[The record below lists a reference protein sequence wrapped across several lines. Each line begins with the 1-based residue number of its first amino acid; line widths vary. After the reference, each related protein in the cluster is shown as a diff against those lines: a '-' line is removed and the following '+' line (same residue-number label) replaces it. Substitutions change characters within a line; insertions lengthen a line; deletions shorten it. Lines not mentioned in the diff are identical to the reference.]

1 MAKNV
6 NNNYNY
12 KSDFPIL
19 NQKIRGKPL
28 VYLDSASTSQ
38 KPANVIASE
47 KEFYEHYNANIH
59 RGVHYL
65 SEKATQ
71 MYEDAREK
79 TAKFVEAKSEE
90 IVFVRGATEGINL
103 IAATF
108 GEQNVKSGDTI
119 LITEMEHH
127 SNLVPWQQLAARK
140 KAKLEFVEINT
151 DGTLNL
157 NDAAAKLEKQPAIFS
172 FTHVSNVLGTINP
185 VEKLTKMAKKRGV
198 SVVLDA
204 AQSAPHLPLN
214 FATIGADFAAFSGHK
229 MLSPTGIGAVYGK
242 REHLENMPPYQTGG
256 HMIKTVTKQ
265 TATWNDVPWKFEA
278 GTSNIAGA
286 VGLGA
291 AIEYLEKIGMKKVE
305 RYNAELVSYCLE
317 ELQKLPFVTIYG
329 PLENRCGVVS
339 FNVGDMH
346 SHDVS
351 SILDEE
357 GIAIRSGHHC
367 CQPLMETLGVTATC
381 RASFHIYNTMEDV
394 DKLVNGLK
402 KCKKVF
408 KL

>member
-6 NNNYNY
+6 NPNY
-12 KSDFPIL
+12 KKDFPIL
-19 NQKIRGKPL
+19 RQKVHGKSL

-38 KPANVIASE
+38 KPASVIAAE
-47 KEFYEHYNANIH
+47 KEFYENYNANIH

-65 SEKATQ
+65 SEKATAL
-71 MYEDAREK
+71 YEESREK
-79 TAKFVEAKSEE
+79 TAKFVGVNSDE
-90 IVFVRGATEGINL
+90 IVFVRGTTEGINL

-108 GEQNVKSGDTI
+108 GEQNVQSGDTI

-127 SNLVPWQQLAARK
+127 SNLVPWQQLAKQK
-140 KAKLEFVEINT
+140 KAKLEFIEINA

-157 NDAAAKLEKQPAIFS
+157 NDAAEKLEQQPAIFS

-185 VEKLTKMAKKRGV
+185 VETLTKIAKKHRV
-198 SVVLDA
+198 PVVLDA
-204 AQSAPHLPLN
+204 AQSAPHLPVN
-214 FATIGADFAAFSGHK
+214 FSALGVDFAVFSGHK
-229 MLSPTGIGAVYGK
+229 MLSPTGIGAVYSK
-242 REHLENMPPYQTGG
+242 AEHLENMPPYQTGG

-265 TATWNDVPWKFEA
+265 TATWNDAPWKFEA

-286 VGLGA
+286 VAMGA
-291 AIEYLEKIGMKKVE
+291 AIDYLSKIGMKTVE
-305 RYNAELVSYCLE
+305 KYNAKLVSYCLE
-317 ELQKLPFVTIYG
+317 QLQQLDFVTIYG

-339 FNVGDMH
+339 FNLGDMH

-351 SILDEE
+351 SILDNE

-381 RASFHIYNTMEDV
+381 RASFHIYNTIEDV
-394 DKLVNGLK
+394 DKLVNALE